1 MQDVHTAE
9 RNKLELQADNIRLS
23 AENKRITEDI
33 DKANR
38 EFDAAAYRVK
48 TAGEVADYQI
58 KLEL

>member
-48 TAGEVADYQI
+48 TAGEVADHQI